1 MIDGK
6 VAVAVVG
13 CGGMGGGHAVAIATG
28 SGQALWMTD
37 GSKGREL
44 LPGDT
49 DLTTKMVLA
58 GTYDIKE
65 DRQEWARKQG
75 FFTYNSF
82 EDILADERVD
92 VVLVATPNDDHKE
105 LSIRAMRAG
114 KNVLCEKPAAMNAD
128 LAAQM
133 QKAADDNGVILNI
146 GVCNRFN
153 TSVNK
158 IAELIQAGVLG
169 NLYHVYC
176 SFRAHRS
183 IPGLG
188 GAFTTKARSGGGA
201 LIDWGVHYLD
211 LILYCLGDP
220 AIKTVSAAAYSVL
233 GKDIEGY
240 VYESMWA
247 GPPVK
252 DGVYDVDDMVTGF
265 VRTEGPTLSF
275 NGAWAQNIG
284 EGATFIEFMGDK
296 GGIKLQYGGGFVLY
310 STLNGMLTET
320 HFKYQT
326 ENMYNAEVRDFLIK
340 APQGIK
346 TKANIDKAIIT
357 SRLMDMIYRSSEL
370 GEEVKA

>member
-1 MIDGK
+1 MKKWK
-6 VAVAVVG
+6 VALIGCGSIADNTYLPRMKDIPEAELVAVCDIIPERAQAAVEKYG
-13 CGGMGGGHAVAIATG
+13 CGTAVV
-28 SGQALWMTD
+28 D
-37 GSKGREL
+37 YH
-44 LPGDT
+44 D
-49 DLTTKMVLA
+49 VLA
-58 GTYDIKE
+58 DPE
-65 DRQEWARKQG
+65 VEAV
-75 FFTYNSF
+75 S
-82 EDILADERVD
+82 VC
-92 VVLVATPNDDHKE
+92 TPNKMH
-105 LSIRAMRAG
+105 SIISVDCLRGG
-114 KNVLCEKPAAMNAD
+114 KHVLCEKPAARTYAD
-128 LAAQM
+128 ALEM
-133 QKAADDNGVILNI
+133 QKAQHETGKVLNI
-146 GVCNRFN
+146 GVVNRFN
-153 TSVNK
+153 TAVNK
-158 IAELIQAGVLG
+158 LRELIQRGDFG
-169 NLYHVYC
+169 EIYHVYV
-176 SFRAHRS
+176 SFRAQRS

-188 GAFTTKARSGGGA
+188 GAFTTKAISGGGV

-357 SRLMDMIYRSSEL
+357 SRLMDMICLLYTSPSPRD
-370 GEEVKA
+370 

>member
-1 MIDGK
+1 MSKIK
-6 VAVAVVG
+6 VAIIG
-13 CGGMGGGHAVAIATG
+13 CGNIANSAHLPAYQAASDLCEVKYFCDLIEERATALRDKYGSGIVCVDYHDVVNDPEVTCVSICTPNYEHAVI
-28 SGQALWMTD
+28 
-37 GSKGREL
+37 
-44 LPGDT
+44 
-49 DLTTKMVLA
+49 
-58 GTYDIKE
+58 
-65 DRQEWARKQG
+65 
-75 FFTYNSF
+75 
-82 EDILADERVD
+82 
-92 VVLVATPNDDHKE
+92 
-105 LSIRAMRAG
+105 SIDMLNAK

-275 NGAWAQNIG
+275 NGAW
-284 EGATFIEFMGDK
+284 GAKHRRGRDVSSSSWAIRAASSCNTAAASCSIPRSTACSPK
-296 GGIKLQYGGGFVLY
+296 RTLSIKPKIC
-310 STLNGMLTET
+310 TMP
-320 HFKYQT
+320 KC
-326 ENMYNAEVRDFLIK
+326 
-340 APQGIK
+340 
-346 TKANIDKAIIT
+346 AISSSKRRRASKPRRT
-357 SRLMDMIYRSSEL
+357 SIRPSSP
-370 GEEVKA
+370 AA

>member
-1 MIDGK
+1 M
-6 VAVAVVG
+6 
-13 CGGMGGGHAVAIATG
+13 
-28 SGQALWMTD
+28 
-37 GSKGREL
+37 
-44 LPGDT
+44 
-49 DLTTKMVLA
+49 
-58 GTYDIKE
+58 
-65 DRQEWARKQG
+65 
-75 FFTYNSF
+75 
-82 EDILADERVD
+82 
-92 VVLVATPNDDHKE
+92 
-105 LSIRAMRAG
+105 
-114 KNVLCEKPAAMNAD
+114 
-128 LAAQM
+128 
-133 QKAADDNGVILNI
+133 
-146 GVCNRFN
+146 
-153 TSVNK
+153 
-158 IAELIQAGVLG
+158 
-169 NLYHVYC
+169 
-176 SFRAHRS
+176 
-183 IPGLG
+183 
-188 GAFTTKARSGGGA
+188 
-201 LIDWGVHYLD
+201 HYLD